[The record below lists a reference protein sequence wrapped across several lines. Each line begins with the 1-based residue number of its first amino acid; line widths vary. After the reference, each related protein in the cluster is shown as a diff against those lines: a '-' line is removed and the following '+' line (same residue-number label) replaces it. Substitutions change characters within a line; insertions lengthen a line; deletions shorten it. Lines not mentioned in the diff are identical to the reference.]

1 MKTMLWLPGVV
12 QQKGKS
18 SFLTVIGAAAVFL
31 MPISTAQQRS
41 PQVIDAAAIQRIL
54 AKSSDPNPFSELTH
68 GDGFRLTVR
77 RRTQR
82 DVANRHDSRVEVYHI
97 LDGSATLTTGASC
110 ALRAKMKE
118 KVTGRE
124 RASTVER
131 RRPYKKARWSS
142 LSPVYP
148 IGLMRSTAVSRIRQ
162 PGFTGNA
169 HWTYRRAA
177 TPTNA
182 GDEAVSRNLEQTSRV
197 LVENLPNSSIIR
209 R

>member
-1 MKTMLWLPGVV
+1 VKTMLWLPGVV

-18 SFLTVIGAAAVFL
+18 NVLTVIGAAAVFL

-97 LDGSATLTTGASC
+97 LDGSATLTTGGQ
-110 ALRAKMKE
+110 LRSPSKDEGEGNWKG
-118 KVTGRE
+118 TGIDGGTTTTIQKGAVVVIE
-124 RASTVER
+124 
-131 RRPYKKARWSS
+131 P
-142 LSPVYP
+142 
-148 IGLMRSTAVSRIRQ
+148 GL
-162 PGFTGNA
+162 P
-169 HWTYRRAA
+169 HWFNEINGSITYTTTWIYR
-177 TPTNA
+177 
-182 GDEAVSRNLEQTSRV
+182 
-197 LVENLPNSSIIR
+197 
-209 R
+209 